1 MSTRAVDVSIH
12 AVSPAL
18 NLSPDTSAGALSTG
32 AAGAAAEASAATAE
46 EAVAASEAPEAV
58 PEGSSAYASGA
69 HKADISRNK
78 PIRRL
83 IIPSLPLNCTRVPL
97 AGPDPHDLRQCEHK
111 DFSVAHLSRVRRLL
125 DRLYQRLQHGIGYR
139 DFYFCLRNE
148 LDDVFGAAVDLRMT
162 TLPSESTHL
171 GHGDPLHADVAD
183 GLAHL
188 VQLEGFDD
196 GGHELHGM
204 PFAAMVP
211 SKARARWIATFLST
225 SRASGRVSRPI
236 SWLRLHMHALPPPM
250 CTRSGQICRPRRL
263 RLMRSASR
271 CTTPTAE
278 TTRGAPHRPWR

>member
-162 TLPSESTHL
+162 TLPSESSHL

-188 VQLEGFDD
+188 VQLEGVGE
-196 GGHELHGM
+196 GGHDVHGM
-204 PFAAMVP
+204 PFAAMLP
-211 SKARARWIATFLST
+211 
-225 SRASGRVSRPI
+225 SRAPTRSTATSEPRSRACRTLSRQI
-236 SWLRLHMHALPPPM
+236 GGLRLHGHPLPPLPRP
-250 CTRSGQICRPRRL
+250 RSGQ
-263 RLMRSASR
+263 
-271 CTTPTAE
+271 T
-278 TTRGAPHRPWR
+278 